1 MNELFAAVSK
11 MQGELRGAIKD
22 SKNPFYKSN
31 YADLGSCWDACREPL
46 VKNGLCVIQTTHIEA
61 GGGIALKTML
71 GHSSGQFIESFY
83 PINPV
88 KNDPQGIGSAITYAR
103 RYALAAIL
111 GLHQTDDDGESATRP
126 KKDYGIRPVQ
136 PEPGEAGEL
145 DMLGYKIPFGKFA
158 NRTLEEVGVDAL
170 RSYVVYLE
178 GKAKK
183 DGQEI
188 DSNGVVGVF
197 IKHVE
202 DYVGAFE
209 NQP

>member
-1 MNELFAAVSK
+1 MKELFTAVSK

-22 SKNPFYKSN
+22 SRNPFYKSN
-31 YADLGSCWDACREPL
+31 YADLGSCWDAAREPL
-46 VKNGLCVIQTTHIEA
+46 AKHGLSVIQTTESNEL
-61 GGGIALKTML
+61 GDFLVTTL
-71 GHSSGQFIESFY
+71 GHMSGESITGKY
-83 PINPV
+83 RLVPV
-88 KNDPQGIGSAITYAR
+88 KNDPQAIGSALTYAR
-103 RYALAAIL
+103 RYAFAAII
-111 GLHQTDDDGESATRP
+111 GLHQTDSDAEDAVRP

-178 GKAKK
+178 GKARK

-188 DSNGVVGVF
+188 DPNGVVGVF